1 MSAAAI
7 PMSPLMG
14 CTNEAAQFGH
24 AFSKGC
30 WRQCC
35 YFEGFSF
42 CSEPPVEAQPFASC
56 FMLRACYEHVPSM
69 FEASCASWSLLFQ
82 TPTTISNTGYM

>member
-42 CSEPPVEAQPFASC
+42 CSEPPVEAQPLASC
-56 FMLRACYEHVPSM
+56 FMLLRSTSM
-69 FEASCASWSLLFQ
+69 CRPCSLALVSK
-82 TPTTISNTGYM
+82 ISNDYEYFQLPTR